1 MGRTRLETQLC
12 GQSVSNGTHPYN
24 QLLRSQHPSLRPH
37 QRRVNIL
44 LEELQKEQ
52 AANERGA
59 CLEALSA
66 IMER

>member
-1 MGRTRLETQLC
+1 MCPMSYLVQTDAPL
-12 GQSVSNGTHPYN
+12 HF
-24 QLLRSQHPSLRPH
+24 
-37 QRRVNIL
+37 RVNIL